1 MIAEVM
7 FMYVKKG
14 NEFLPNISL
23 EKLEEKYNQET
34 NAKSKIR
41 LQCAVLRK
49 KGKTIPFISGVV
61 GKRESTVSDILRRFE
76 KKGITGCYAI
86 KQKGQPKKLSP
97 LERVKLKKILNKP
110 PEKQGLPFVV
120 WTIKLVKYFIK
131 HQFKIDY
138 VTMQIHRIIKELNL
152 SLQKPRPEH
161 IKANKKLQAE
171 FKKNF
176 DEELRNLCKQDMRSP
191 ILTKASLH

>member
-1 MIAEVM
+1 
-7 FMYVKKG
+7 MYVRKG
-14 NEFLPNISL
+14 NEFLPSVSL
-23 EKLEEKYNQET
+23 VKLEEKYNQEM
-34 NAKSKIR
+34 NAKAKIR

-49 KGKTIPFISGVV
+49 KEKNLSFIAGVV

-76 KKGITGCYAI
+76 RKGVEGCYAI

-97 LERVKLKKILNKP
+97 VERLKLKKILSKSP
-110 PEKQGLPFVV
+110 QEQGLPFVV
-120 WTIKLVKYFIK
+120 WTIKLVRYFIR
-131 HQFKIDY
+131 HQFKIEY

-161 IKANKKLQAE
+161 LKANKKLQAE

-176 DEELRNLCKQDMRSP
+176 DGELENLCRQDMRSP
-191 ILTKASLH
+191 ILMKASSH